1 MGFGRLHKCNIK
13 VFLFCF
19 VFPPSTASWT
29 GPVRSNVYE
38 RGKVI
43 RFQVSATT
51 GHEQQLF
58 IQSCFISASPEP
70 HSRPRH
76 AIVTNKGYESL

>member
-1 MGFGRLHKCNIK
+1 MGFGRLHKCNI
-13 VFLFCF
+13 F
-19 VFPPSTASWT
+19 FPPFTASWT
-29 GPVRSNVYE
+29 GPARSNVYE

-51 GHEQQLF
+51 GPEQQLF

-70 HSRPRH
+70 HSRPRNT
-76 AIVTNKGYESL
+76 IVTNKGYE